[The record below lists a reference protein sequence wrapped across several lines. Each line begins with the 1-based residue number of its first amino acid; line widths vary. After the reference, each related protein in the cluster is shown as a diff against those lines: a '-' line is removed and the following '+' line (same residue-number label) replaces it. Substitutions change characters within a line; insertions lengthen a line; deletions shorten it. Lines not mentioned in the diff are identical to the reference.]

1 MFKPLEM
8 MNMKTDP
15 KKHSASNENQG
26 EGDRESAKR
35 YNEATQKFVE
45 SGKVDEAARKA
56 AEQDPE
62 EAKRSERKG
71 RERAKEV
78 DPAVHREY
86 DKPAK

>member
-1 MFKPLEM
+1 
-8 MNMKTDP
+8 MKTDP
-15 KKHSASNENQG
+15 KKHPTSDENQG

-35 YNEATQKFVE
+35 YNEATRKFVE

-62 EAKRSERKG
+62 EAKESERKG

-78 DPAVHREY
+78 DPAVHRQY

>member
-1 MFKPLEM
+1 
-8 MNMKTDP
+8 MKTDP
-15 KKHSASNENQG
+15 KKHPSSDENQG

-35 YNEATQKFVE
+35 YNEATRKFVE

-56 AEQDPE
+56 AGQDPA
-62 EAKRSERKG
+62 EAKKSERKG

-86 DKPAK
+86 EKPVK

>member
-1 MFKPLEM
+1 
-8 MNMKTDP
+8 MKDDP
-15 KKHSASNENQG
+15 KKHSTRDENQG

-62 EAKRSERKG
+62 EAKESERKG

-78 DPAVHREY
+78 DPAVHRQF
-86 DKPAK
+86 DKPEK